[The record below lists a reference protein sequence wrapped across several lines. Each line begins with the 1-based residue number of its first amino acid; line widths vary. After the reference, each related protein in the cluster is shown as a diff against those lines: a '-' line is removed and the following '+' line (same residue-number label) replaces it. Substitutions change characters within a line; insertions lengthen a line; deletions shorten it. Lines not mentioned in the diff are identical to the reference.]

1 MRKTLLAVA
10 VAAVALVPTLAL
22 ASGQTMS
29 PVLSSNL
36 SGRAEIPKGD
46 PDGKGLAV
54 LHLNASKGT
63 VCWAFKGVARIGTPN
78 AAHIHKGRARTAS
91 GPVVVPLGS
100 RYKATGCTKA
110 AKKLIEAI
118 ETHPNNYYVNIHNAK
133 YPAGA
138 IRGQLVAGMV
148 G

>member
-10 VAAVALVPTLAL
+10 VAAVALIPTLAL

-29 PVLSSNL
+29 PVLSSKL
-36 SGRAEIPKGD
+36 SGGTEVPKGD
-46 PDGKGLAV
+46 PNGKGLAV
-54 LHLNASKGT
+54 LHLNAGKGK
-63 VCWAFKGVARIGTPN
+63 VCWAFKGVARIGAPN
-78 AAHIHKGRARTAS
+78 AAHIHKGRAGKA
-91 GPVVVPLGS
+91 GPVVVAFSVP
-100 RYKATGCTKA
+100 YKATGCVKA

-118 ETHPNNYYVNIHNAK
+118 ETYPNNYYVNIHNAK
-133 YPAGA
+133 YPGGA

>member
-10 VAAVALVPTLAL
+10 VATVALIPTLAL

-29 PVLSSNL
+29 PVLSSKL
-36 SGRAEIPKGD
+36 SGRTEVPKGD
-46 PDGKGLAV
+46 PNGKGLAV
-54 LHLNASKGT
+54 LHLNARKGR
-63 VCWAFKGVARIGTPN
+63 VCWAFKGVARIGSPN
-78 AAHIHKGRARTAS
+78 AAHIHKGRAGKA
-91 GPVVVPLGS
+91 GPVVVPFGVP
-100 RYKATGCTKA
+100 YKATGCVKA
-110 AKKLIEAI
+110 AKRLIEAI
-118 ETHPNNYYVNIHNAK
+118 ETHPNSYYVNIHNAR